1 MGAKRLVIV
10 LIVAAVLAA
19 GSFFLSRMAMQS
31 APAVVAQTE
40 MGQVAAPQPPADT
53 TKVLVAGIDLPSG
66 SLIQANSLVFRD
78 WPRSAVDEN
87 SFVVEGQ
94 AKLEDFQGA
103 VVRTGIRSGQPVAK
117 SNLIKRNESGFLAA
131 VLKPGMRAV
140 TVTVNEGTGV
150 AGFIFPGDTVD
161 LVLSHTI
168 QIKHAV
174 DNSTHP
180 HDVSETLFHGIRVI
194 AVDQRSG
201 DQEQMPAVSRVVTLE
216 VTPEQSEGI
225 TLAQKMGEIRLV
237 LRALAKTEDGADATL
252 QPAGADERTYTM
264 DYNLSQVISS
274 AGGTADDKDG
284 QVSSMIQVV
293 RGGQG
298 ATDIQ
303 PK

>member
-10 LIVAAVLAA
+10 FIVAAVLAA

-40 MGQVAAPQPPADT
+40 GGQIAAPQPPADT

-66 SLIQANSLVFRD
+66 SLIQANSLLFRD
-78 WPRSAVDEN
+78 WPRSAIDEN

-94 AKLEDFQGA
+94 ATLEDFQGA
-103 VVRTGIRSGQPVAK
+103 VVRSGIRSGQPVAK

-150 AGFIFPGDTVD
+150 AGFVFPGDTVD

-194 AVDQRSG
+194 AVDQRAG
-201 DQEQMPAVSRVVTLE
+201 DQEQLPAVSRVVTLE

-237 LRALAKTEDGADATL
+237 LRALAKTEDGAEAAL
-252 QPAGADERTYTM
+252 QPADADERTYTM